1 MVNSPNVSR
10 TINCKALNSPVEY
23 PSGEYKHD
31 TKESEGRMFN
41 PIFNE
46 NVQGRKHPGSRAF
59 AEPVKDIVK
68 GAHDDTQHQNNTHTK
83 NNPIECDR
91 VKLTKA
97 QCHMV
102 PLSI

>member
-59 AEPVKDIVK
+59 AEPELFIYRTPKCSSKLKRTTIKIPIIVTTIMK
-68 GAHDDTQHQNNTHTK
+68 K
-83 NNPIECDR
+83 
-91 VKLTKA
+91 VMMK
-97 QCHMV
+97 
-102 PLSI
+102 